1 MEQVKKM
8 GRPTSNPKSKPI
20 HVRLDDECSDILESY
35 TIKYNV
41 NRAEAI
47 RVAIKKLKSE
57 L

>member
-35 TIKYNV
+35 MIKYNV